1 MVFHPLYTEIPKP
14 ERFTYPFCY
23 APHLLSVLATKELQ
37 VYIASVEA
45 WQKEI
50 AKGKMFG
57 VLVVENQ
64 QGELGYLAAY
74 SGTLSERNDWEY
86 FVPPVYDL
94 LQSGSYFQVHEAE
107 ISQINKAVAEK
118 ESDGTYL
125 SIKESLKKLKE
136 EADQQVTL
144 YRQQMKVAKKQR
156 DELRRQS
163 LSTVLEAKLTRESQ
177 FMKAELRR
185 MKKRFAVAIAK
196 KEHELAMFTDEI
208 DALKKERKEKSDAL
222 QRWLFRQFVMLNA
235 RGEKKDLLD
244 IFATTSSHIPPAGS
258 GECCAPKLLQYAYL
272 YHYKPICM
280 AEFWWG
286 ESPKEEIR
294 HHLQY
299 YPACRGKCLPI
310 LTFMLQGL
318 TVDPNPLEESVP
330 YELPILY
337 EDDCLI
343 VVNKPA
349 GMLSVPGKSL
359 MPSVYSIMKEH
370 CSGTDAPLIVHRLD
384 MATSGIMLLA
394 KTKEVQKQLQKQ
406 FKERVIYK
414 EYVALLDGV
423 IKQIHGTISLPI
435 RPNFLNRPY
444 QMVDYQTGKSAVTDY
459 QVIEIKNRTTRIRL
473 IPHTGRTHQLRIHCA
488 SSYGLNCSIKG
499 DALYGKSA
507 DRLCLHAEKICFIHP
522 KTGKQ
527 LEFTARAP
535 F

>member
-14 ERFTYPFCY
+14 ERFTFPFCY
-23 APHLLSVLATKELQ
+23 MPHPLSILAAKELQ
-37 VYIASVEA
+37 AYIASVEI
-45 WQKEI
+45 WRQEI

-74 SGTLSERNDWEY
+74 SGILADRNDWEY

-94 LQSGSYFQVHEAE
+94 LQPGSYFQVHEAE

-118 ESDGTYL
+118 ESDNAYL
-125 SIKESLKKLKE
+125 KIKESLNKLKE
-136 EADQQVTL
+136 EAEQQVML
-144 YRQQMKVAKKQR
+144 YQQRMKAAKKQR
-156 DELRRQS
+156 DKLREQS
-163 LSTVLEAKLTRESQ
+163 LSTTQEAELTKESQ
-177 FMKAELRR
+177 FMKAELHRI
-185 MKKRFAVAIAK
+185 KKRFDVAVAK
-196 KEHELAMFTDEI
+196 KEYELAMFTSEI
-208 DALKKERKEKSDAL
+208 DALKKERKGKSDAL
-222 QRWLFRQFVMLNA
+222 QRWLFSQFVMLNA
-235 RGEKKDLLD
+235 RGEKKNLLD
-244 IFATTSSHIPPAGS
+244 IFATTSQRIPPAGS

-272 YHYKPICM
+272 HRYQPVCM

-310 LTFMLQGL
+310 LTFMMQGL
-318 TVDPNPLEESVP
+318 SVDPNPLEESVP
-330 YELPILY
+330 HELPILY
-337 EDDCLI
+337 EDDFLI

-359 MPSVYSIMKEH
+359 MHSVYSIIKEH
-370 CSGTDAPLIVHRLD
+370 CSEADAPLIVHRLD

-394 KTKEVQKQLQKQ
+394 KTKEVHEQLQKQ
-406 FKERVIYK
+406 FKERTIHK

-423 IKQIHGTISLPI
+423 IKQTHGIISLPI
-435 RPNFLNRPY
+435 CPNPLNRPY
-444 QMVDYQTGKSAVTDY
+444 QMVDFQIGKSAVTDY
-459 QVIEIKNRTTRIRL
+459 QVIDIKDCITRIRL
-473 IPHTGRTHQLRIHCA
+473 IPHTGRTHQLRVHCA
-488 SSYGLNCSIKG
+488 SSYGLNCPIKG

-507 DRLCLHAEKICFIHP
+507 DRLYLHAEKIGFIHP
-522 KTGKQ
+522 KTGERM
-527 LEFTARAP
+527 EFTVGVP